1 MTRSLINYILNGAI
15 IILLLL
21 VGYFGF
27 SLINNAVK
35 SDSEGKDPSDTTS
48 SITNQPNLAIQLDV
62 QNGTSENGVAAK
74 FTDYLRR
81 NGYDVV
87 EMGNFKSRGEE
98 RTIVIDRS
106 GDMSKAKR
114 VAKLLGVSEKNIVQ
128 QINNSLYLDVTVVIG
143 KDYKDLNPYKEI
155 RK

>member
-1 MTRSLINYILNGAI
+1 LTRSLLNYILNGAI
-15 IILLLL
+15 IILLLI

-74 FTDYLRR
+74 FTDY
-81 NGYDVV
+81 
-87 EMGNFKSRGEE
+87 M
-98 RTIVIDRS
+98 
-106 GDMSKAKR
+106 
-114 VAKLLGVSEKNIVQ
+114 
-128 QINNSLYLDVTVVIG
+128 
-143 KDYKDLNPYKEI
+143 
-155 RK
+155 